1 MSSMEKKPEGVNIG
15 AGDRQNQKTE
25 WPELV
30 GKSVEEAKKVILQDK
45 PEAQIIVLP
54 VGTIVTMEYR
64 IDRVRLFVDRLDNIA
79 QLLWS
84 RWRRSISSVPV
95 CHRRLPSGRLHGNRN
110 GASCTMYR
118 RSGGPRLAVDIL
130 GLLLVADRC
139 AGWTASLLQRVQDG
153 EEQEFGRG
161 GCDMAALGLR

>member
-15 AGDRQNQKTE
+15 AGDRQSQKTK

-54 VGTIVTMEYR
+54 VGTIVTIEYR

-79 QLLWS
+79 P
-84 RWRRSISSVPV
+84 VP
-95 CHRRLPSGRLHGNRN
+95 
-110 GASCTMYR
+110 
-118 RSGGPRLAVDIL
+118 
-130 GLLLVADRC
+130 
-139 AGWTASLLQRVQDG
+139 RVG
-153 EEQEFGRG
+153 
-161 GCDMAALGLR
+161 